1 MRHIFQF
8 TLNYLYDRDRRAR
21 QRAPCVSEIKG
32 NVSFRIIPRA
42 FFRVSVISGA
52 SARLRMTRV
61 HRIESPDTFPPL
73 SCFRFRLSC
82 CFCCRSSNANIICYL
97 HALFILLIIFTC
109 ALSLSLS
116 FPRFSPQRTMS
127 SSRAF
132 ERVDCTFT
140 FFLLSLRFFPPS
152 FFAGSLLAPWYRS
165 QFRIP
170 RTARGFALYCISR
183 ISRTFIAAS
192 LPADWLCQNFC
203 RSAWSEA
210 VNFRFARLS
219 WLRVDLPRRGN
230 GWESR
235 ARVVRARNNTLTSY

>member
-8 TLNYLYDRDRRAR
+8 TLNYLYDRARRAR

-61 HRIESPDTFPPL
+61 RRIESPDTFPPL

-116 FPRFSPQRTMS
+116 PGFPLSAQMS

-140 FFLLSLRFFPPS
+140 FFLLSLRFSPPS
-152 FFAGSLLAPWYRS
+152 FFAGSLLP
-165 QFRIP
+165 P
-170 RTARGFALYCISR
+170 
-183 ISRTFIAAS
+183 
-192 LPADWLCQNFC
+192 
-203 RSAWSEA
+203 
-210 VNFRFARLS
+210 
-219 WLRVDLPRRGN
+219 
-230 GWESR
+230 
-235 ARVVRARNNTLTSY
+235 